1 MGFFDELKKLAQPY
15 GGDEEEFFDSG
26 TPQEEAGPPI
36 VPAERRESFFTDEEE
51 AEPANISLP
60 KPSFHLPKRGERV
73 QTKRETA
80 QQPAAQAQSG
90 GSGFML
96 AKPKEFADCTGI
108 ADSFALGKTIMLDLS
123 QADKVTSRRALDFLA
138 GVAYTRNGKLNRVS
152 GMIYLITP
160 AGVDVTGEM
169 MSQIESGGLYF

>member
-1 MGFFDELKKLAQPY
+1 
-15 GGDEEEFFDSG
+15 
-26 TPQEEAGPPI
+26 
-36 VPAERRESFFTDEEE
+36 FFTDEEE

-90 GSGFML
+90 GPGFML
-96 AKPKEFADCTGI
+96 AKPKEFADGTGI
-108 ADSFALGKTIMLDLS
+108 ADSFARGKTIMLDLS
-123 QADKVTSRRALDFLA
+123 QADKVTSRRALDFLS
-138 GVAYTRNGKLNRVS
+138 GVAYTRSGKLNRVS

-169 MSQIESGGLYF
+169 M